1 MRVLVISADL
11 FEDRE
16 LIGPVDALRQAGVDV
31 DIASRLSG
39 TITGKRGAMCRRT
52 LP

>member
-16 LIGPVDALRQAGVDV
+16 LTEPVDALRETGVEV
-31 DIASRLSG
+31 DIASERSG
-39 TITGKRGAMCRRT
+39 TITGKRGAM
-52 LP
+52 